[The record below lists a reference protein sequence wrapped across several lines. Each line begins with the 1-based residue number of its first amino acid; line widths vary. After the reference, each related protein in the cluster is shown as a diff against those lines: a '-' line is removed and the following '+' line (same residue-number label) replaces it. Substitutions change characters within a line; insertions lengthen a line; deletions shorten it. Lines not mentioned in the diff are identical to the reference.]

1 MIEIRGGRV
10 VEYARRLLPIA
21 QDAIAPLV
29 PEPLPADRY
38 ESVKVDVG
46 TLWIETADQVMRPFM
61 QEFGTWEPEEGE
73 LLRSLIRHGCRFL
86 DVGAN
91 VGYFSL
97 LAFRAGA
104 GTIDSVEPDPWNVRA
119 LRFNTWVNR
128 VPAKTWALALDDHDR
143 SLRLTSNSSNR
154 GDLRTERVSPSPVG
168 ASAADRGRGSFSE
181 GMEGP
186 NSEGWLVPAASG
198 REIFAGRSFDV
209 VKIDVQGWEFEVLL
223 GLEPVL
229 RQSANVKVVTEFWPS
244 AIRAQRRLPQDIL
257 SNYRAMGYAVRASIA
272 GELRTMSDASIVS
285 ICDSAGENGQVNLLL
300 ER

>member
-1 MIEIRGGRV
+1 MIKIRGERV
-10 VEYARRLLPIA
+10 AEFARRLLPIA
-21 QDAIAPLV
+21 QDATAAVV

-38 ESVKVDVG
+38 EPVKVDVG

-73 LLRSLIRHGCRFL
+73 LLRRLIRHGCRFL

-91 VGYFSL
+91 IGYFSL

-104 GTIDSVEPDPWNVRA
+104 GTIDSVEPDPGNVRA
-119 LRFNTWVNR
+119 LRFNAWVNG
-128 VPAKTWALALDDHDR
+128 VPANVWPLALDDHDR
-143 SLRLTSNSSNR
+143 SLRLTSNATNR
-154 GDLRTERVSPSPVG
+154 GDLRTERVSPGP
-168 ASAADRGRGSFSE
+168 ASTTAKRTSGKRSGSGDRAVK
-181 GMEGP
+181 P
-186 NSEGWLVPAASG
+186 EGWLVPATSG

-229 RQSANVKVVTEFWPS
+229 RDSANVKVVTEFWPT
-244 AIRAQRRLPQDIL
+244 AIRAQQRVPQDIL
-257 SNYRAMGYAVRASIA
+257 ANYRAMGYAVRASVA
-272 GELRTMSDASIVS
+272 GELRMMSDSSIVS
-285 ICDSAGENGQVNLLL
+285 VCDSAGENGQVNLLL